1 MADNTNRLAGIAF
14 IYIDGKSYMLAGDGA
29 YRVSKVSRESLAG
42 QDRVHG
48 YAEKPEAGMIGG
60 TLRDAGDLSVSSI
73 NAMTNVSVMLE
84 LANGKVITGRNMWAT
99 DVQEVKTQDATFE
112 VKFEGFSVEEA

>member
-1 MADNTNRLAGIAF
+1 MADNTNRLAGITF